1 MTRRMIFSTV
11 ILSALMITSCAT
23 DKIQVKRNNDTA
35 CKTPESRYD
44 YGKKTMRSAK
54 IIDRNRSGS
63 GFITTRNNRLK
74 GSSVRKNPRKDT
86 GPVNPMNETTTIRV
100 SNQLLNQT
108 NNEQTLNQDIP
119 GSFYLGPRDYEL
131 LSFPVNQ
138 QRIINPGDLI
148 INQSSNAR
156 LVSDEKPDIKSINLD
171 SDPGQVNINNIQ
183 LARSS
188 DKDEMI
194 LNTGRPGNSKA
205 IPAGESEYIF
215 LLMALLSGLIPL
227 GIIKAN
233 PKLAANISFWAAMNP
248 WKTRLIFALIN
259 AGLITSGLLIGKHL
273 ANNNI
278 HFSSLSRDLLFG
290 VFLSS
295 ILLYPEKHTSIKL
308 LKHTYLKQKAFDLA
322 LAVSGFMLMVTTG
335 NDPDMRASF
344 TKLTEFKSSEQQNT
358 VKSVDQSNTN
368 GKLVL
373 NKNENLRQDQADSYI
388 EEEKLMKRKTGL
400 RILTVLGAIILG
412 VAVAG
417 GACALECN
425 GMTGLAVATGVG
437 GGVLIIVLAAAAFK
451 AIRKLQPKK
460 EIKPSDSPGSA
471 PGEGVLQT

>member
-1 MTRRMIFSTV
+1 MSRGIIISAV

-23 DKIQVKRNNDTA
+23 DKIQVKRNNDIA

-54 IIDRNRSGS
+54 IKDRKRSGS
-63 GFITTRNNRLK
+63 GFITARNNRLK
-74 GSSVRKNPRKDT
+74 GSAVKGTSGKGNNSVRS
-86 GPVNPMNETTTIRV
+86 VNEAIKV
-100 SNQLLNQT
+100 SNNNQLSYSALS
-108 NNEQTLNQDIP
+108 EQKLNQDIP
-119 GSFYLGPRDYEL
+119 GSIYLDLPDYEL
-131 LSFPVNQ
+131 INLIAEQ
-138 QRIINPGDLI
+138 QRIN
-148 INQSSNAR
+148 NQDFLNAEQP
-156 LVSDEKPDIKSINLD
+156 LYVKQISTDQADIEPFSGE
-171 SDPGQVNINNIQ
+171 SGPGQVNIDNIQ

-188 DKDEMI
+188 EIDEMI
-194 LNTGRPGNSKA
+194 LNTGRLGNSED

-215 LLMALLSGLIPL
+215 LLMALLAGLIPL

-248 WKTRLIFALIN
+248 WKTRLMFALIN
-259 AGLITSGLLIGKHL
+259 TGLITSGLLIGKHL
-273 ANNNI
+273 ADNSI
-278 HFSSLSRDLLFG
+278 HFSNLSKDLLFG

-295 ILLYPEKHTSIKL
+295 VLLYPEKHTSIKL

-322 LAVSGFMLMVTTG
+322 LAVSGFMLMVTAG

-344 TKLTEFKSSEQQNT
+344 TKLTDLKSTEQQNT
-358 VKSVDQSNTN
+358 VKSFDQSKTT
-368 GKLVL
+368 GQLVIY
-373 NKNENLRQDQADSYI
+373 KNEDHQQDQANSYI

-460 EIKPSDSPGSA
+460 EIKPSEGTGTA
-471 PGEGVLQT
+471 PGESVLQT